1 MNKKELYK
9 ELKGMLVSLG
19 VVFIIVIGILAITQM
34 IVSK

>member
-9 ELKGMLVSLG
+9 ELKSMLVSLG